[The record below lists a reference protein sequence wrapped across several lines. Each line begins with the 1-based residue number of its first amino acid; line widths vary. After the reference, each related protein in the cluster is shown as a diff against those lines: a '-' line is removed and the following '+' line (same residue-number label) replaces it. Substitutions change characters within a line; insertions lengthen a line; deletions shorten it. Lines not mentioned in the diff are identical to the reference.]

1 MPPAPSLLAFDD
13 PRSQRILLGTRENA
27 RATGEQWGAAMLI
40 ASVLRAKGTFVAT
53 IEPDRT
59 VADLLDLLR
68 RHNVGAMVVSAD
80 GLRIDGVVSE
90 RDVVRHMSA
99 EGPPLLGR
107 PVSAIMTPT
116 VRTCT
121 SNDSVEDVMRVMTRE
136 RIRHVPVVDQGALV
150 GIVSIGDVVK
160 NRVDELEGERD
171 DLIKYISQ

>member
-1 MPPAPSLLAFDD
+1 
-13 PRSQRILLGTRENA
+13 
-27 RATGEQWGAAMLI
+27 MLI

-59 VADLLDLLR
+59 VADLLDVLGH
-68 RHNVGAMVVSAD
+68 HNVGALVVTAD
-80 GLRIDGVVSE
+80 GLAIDGVVSE
-90 RDVVRHMSA
+90 RDVARHMSR
-99 EGPPLLGR
+99 EGSQLLER
-107 PVSAIMTPT
+107 PVSAIMTQK

-136 RIRHVPVVDQGALV
+136 RIRHVPVVDQGTLV

-160 NRVDELEGERD
+160 NRLDELEGERD